1 MGANPSSTTSSGRLR
16 TITPAKASRVK
27 SNAVRRALCGAS
39 SLISVAIISPA
50 AAEESLPRMF

>member
-1 MGANPSSTTSSGRLR
+1 
-16 TITPAKASRVK
+16 
-27 SNAVRRALCGAS
+27 VRRALCGAS